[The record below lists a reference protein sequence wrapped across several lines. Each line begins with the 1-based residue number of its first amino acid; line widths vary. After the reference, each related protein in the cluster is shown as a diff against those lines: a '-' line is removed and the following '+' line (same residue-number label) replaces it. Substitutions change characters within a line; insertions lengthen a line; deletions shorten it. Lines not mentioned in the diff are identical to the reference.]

1 MNSRRFLLWL
11 ALAAVGGLLA
21 GALAAHMLSQ
31 RSVVLQGGTWLP
43 EPRALPAVRL
53 DDFNGRVLDAS
64 ALREHA
70 SLLFFGYSRC
80 PDVCPATMAT
90 LQTVLQRAPLPGLR
104 VLFISVDPG
113 HDTPAV
119 LRQYLAAFGP
129 QFTGLQAQPADLA
142 RLLRGLGA
150 SASPEAPG
158 NAYAVAHTATL
169 YLLDTRGR
177 LVAVFTPPL
186 SATLLTA
193 DLQRVA
199 RADAL

>member
-1 MNSRRFLLWL
+1 MKSGLSLLWL

-21 GALAAHMLSQ
+21 GALTAHMLAQ
-31 RSVVLQGGTWLP
+31 RSVALQGGTWLP

-53 DDFNGRVLDAS
+53 EDVNGRVLDAS
-64 ALREHA
+64 RLRGQA
-70 SLLFFGYSRC
+70 SLLFFGYSSC
-80 PDVCPATMAT
+80 PDVCPATLAT
-90 LQTVLQRAPLPGLR
+90 LQAVLRSAPLPGLR
-104 VLFISVDPG
+104 VLFVTVDPG

-142 RLLRGLGA
+142 RLLQGLGA
-150 SASPEAPG
+150 SAGPQAPG
-158 NAYAVAHTATL
+158 NAYAVGHTATL
-169 YLLDTRGR
+169 YLLDRRGR

-186 SATLLTA
+186 GAALLAA

-199 RADAL
+199 RAAAL

>member
-1 MNSRRFLLWL
+1 MKSRRFLLWL
-11 ALAAVGGLLA
+11 ALATVGGLLA
-21 GALAAHMLSQ
+21 GALAAHMLAQ

-64 ALREHA
+64 SLRGHP
-70 SLLFFGYSRC
+70 SLLFFGYTHC
-80 PDVCPATMAT
+80 PDVCPVTLAT
-90 LQTVLQRAPLPGLR
+90 LQAVQQRAPVPGLR
-104 VLFISVDPG
+104 VLFVTVDPG
-113 HDTPAV
+113 HDTPGV

-129 QFTGLQAQPADLA
+129 EFMGLQAQPAELA
-142 RLLRGLGA
+142 RLLRELGA
-150 SASPEAPG
+150 SAGPGAPG
-158 NAYAVAHTATL
+158 NADAVTHAATL

-186 SATLLTA
+186 SAALLAA
-193 DLQRVA
+193 DLQRAA